1 MVKLNTGSYKNSPIV
16 VMQVM

>member
-1 MVKLNTGSYKNSPIV
+1 MVKLNTGSYKNSPVV